1 MSRTPII
8 WSVGLA
14 LSIILHIAG
23 ASILLWS
30 IEPDP
35 VAEQPV
41 PETRMQLSAHQVK
54 QSDAIETQPEADP
67 ASAED
72 ASGARLAQGAI
83 RESSAVA
90 SEITQ
95 QQVNAAEPETDAIA
109 VLEQVA
115 EVGVALDAS
124 PAALTE
130 VNGATQIVLAAEVI
144 PANLNAA
151 ALPLTAVGATIAQ
164 PQPVAAAIPTVETA
178 PAVQA
183 QPVALTQ
190 TVPEIPKAK
199 ASEVFSA
206 TGDDPIDPV
215 SLAAFQ
221 SFMRPEDAGQGAQDL
236 RDGIDGLLSQ
246 VPCSRLQVQF
256 QPETNTLE
264 LIGHIPETGLR
275 EPVLAALQAQ
285 MGENIRVA
293 DNLLVLPRPQC
304 GALSGIA
311 DVGLPQSTDQITNP
325 LLVGEDVHAREFRY
339 TQGQQ
344 LVLDLS
350 GADYDAYIYV
360 DYFDADGQVIH
371 LSPNEAT
378 PLELTQAKSALR
390 IGAQRQ
396 GDPGLFITIGPPY
409 GQEIAVA
416 FAASKP
422 LYQGQRPLIEPA
434 DDYLKFVKSQ
444 VSAARA
450 ADPDFKG
457 EWVYFFITTAER

>member
-8 WSVGLA
+8 WGVGLV
-14 LSIILHIAG
+14 LSVALHIAG
-23 ASILLWS
+23 AGVLLWS

-35 VAEQPV
+35 VVEQPV

-54 QSDAIETQPEADP
+54 QSDAVETQPEAD
-67 ASAED
+67 AARAED
-72 ASGARLAQGAI
+72 ASGAQLAQGVI

-90 SEITQ
+90 SEI
-95 QQVNAAEPETDAIA
+95 AAQSVVATEPEADAIA
-109 VLEQVA
+109 TLEDVA
-115 EVGVALDAS
+115 EAAVALDTR
-124 PAALTE
+124 PDALPELT
-130 VNGATQIVLAAEVI
+130 GATQIVQAADVV
-144 PANLNAA
+144 PANLTAA
-151 ALPLTAVGATIAQ
+151 ALPLISVSAAIAQ
-164 PQPVAAAIPTVETA
+164 PQPVAAAIPVIETA
-178 PAVQA
+178 QTAQA
-183 QPVALTQ
+183 QPVALTE
-190 TVPEIPKAK
+190 TVPDVPRAK
-199 ASEVFSA
+199 AADVFSA
-206 TGDDPIDPV
+206 SGDDPIDPA

-256 QPETNTLE
+256 QPESNTLE

-275 EPVLAALQAQ
+275 APVLAALQAQ
-285 MGENIRVA
+285 MGGNIRVA

-371 LSPNEAT
+371 LSPNDAS
-378 PLELTQAKSALR
+378 PLALTQAKSALQ
-390 IGAQRQ
+390 IGAQKQ

-422 LYQGQRPLIEPA
+422 LYQGTRPLVEPA
-434 DDYLKFVKSQ
+434 DTYLAFLKDR

-450 ADPDFKG
+450 EDPGFKG
-457 EWVYFFITTAER
+457 EWVYFFITTAAR